1 MKIVFVSDFF
11 LSDLPYG
18 GGAEFNDDQL
28 VKALKEQKVRVK
40 HCRSSNLSKE
50 IIENNKESLFIIS
63 NFLNIQPKIKD
74 FIQKNIKYIIYEHD
88 HKYLKNR
95 NPLFY
100 KDFKAP
106 ESQIC
111 NYDFYKNAK
120 YVFCQSVFHKN
131 IIDKNL
137 QMLNTFN
144 ISGNLW
150 KKEDLLFMKKISK
163 DLNKKDICS
172 ILYSPLWNKNMKGTM
187 EHCVRNGMEY
197 ELIADKD
204 YKSFLRKMCGNS
216 KFVFL
221 PKSPE
226 TLSRICV
233 EAKMLGCKVYTNKL
247 IGANYESWFK
257 KSGDE
262 IVDYMMNIDE
272 KIINKIFEVE

>member
-18 GGAEFNDDQL
+18 GGAEFNDKQL
-28 VKALKEQKVRVK
+28 VKVLREQKVGVE
-40 HCRSSNLSKE
+40 HYRSNNLSRE
-50 IIENNKESLFIIS
+50 IVENNKENLFIIS
-63 NFLNIQPKIKD
+63 NFLNIQPEIKN
-74 FIQKNIKYIIYEHD
+74 FIQKNVKYVIYEHD

-106 ESQIC
+106 ETQIC

-137 QMLNTFN
+137 QMFNTFN

-150 KKEDLLFMKKISK
+150 KKKDLLFMKKISK
-163 DLNKKDICS
+163 DLNKKDVCS
-172 ILYSPLWNKNMKGTM
+172 ILHSTLWNKNTKGAMEYCVTNEMK
-187 EHCVRNGMEY
+187 Y

-204 YKSFLRKMCGNS
+204 YKSFLRKMCDNN

-221 PKSPE
+221 PRSPE

-247 IGANYESWFK
+247 VGASYENWFK
-257 KSGDE
+257 KTGDE
-262 IVDYMMNIDE
+262 IIDYMMNIDN
-272 KIINKIFEVE
+272 KIVNKIFEVE

>member
-1 MKIVFVSDFF
+1 MKVVFVSDFF

-28 VKALKEQKVRVK
+28 VKALIEEGVEVE
-40 HCRSSNLSKE
+40 HCRSRNLGRE
-50 IIENNKESLFIIS
+50 NIEKNRKSLFIIS
-63 NFLNIQPKIKD
+63 NFLNIHPSIKD
-74 FIQKNIKYIIYEHD
+74 IIQKELKYIIYEHD

-100 KDFKAP
+100 KNFKAP
-106 ESQIC
+106 KTQIC

-120 YVFCQSVFHKN
+120 YVFCQSGFHKN

-137 QMLNTFN
+137 QVLNTFN
-144 ISGNLW
+144 VSGNLW
-150 KKEDLLFMKKISK
+150 RKEDLLFMKEISK
-163 DLNKKDICS
+163 DLKKKDVCS
-172 ILYSPLWNKNMKGTM
+172 IMHSPLWNKNTKGAM
-187 EHCVRNGMEY
+187 EHCVKNGMEY

-204 YKSFLRKMCGNS
+204 YKNFLKKMCSNS

-226 TLSRICV
+226 TLSRVCV

-247 IGANYESWFK
+247 VGANYEKWFK
-257 KSGDE
+257 NSGDE
-262 IVDYMMNIDE
+262 IIEYMMNIDK
-272 KIINKIFEVE
+272 KIINKIKEVL